1 MVFQALELVILVYDK
16 YHALKSRQRAAIP
29 SYDNWHLNL
38 DVLPEKKRNYLIS
51 YELHCRM
58 WYFWNIMSNLRFK
71 YYIHFI
77 FAACSFY
84 SDSILLQYKRRRI
97 CSMQLLG
104 ILQSKFY
111 ALKNYYMSCHHAIS
125 DEMKSQQVVFTRDC
139 YFR

>member
-1 MVFQALELVILVYDK
+1 MSYIVEYNILKYYEVSNILLRCIDK
-16 YHALKSRQRAAIP
+16 Y
-29 SYDNWHLNL
+29 N
-38 DVLPEKKRNYLIS
+38 
-51 YELHCRM
+51 
-58 WYFWNIMSNLRFK
+58 F
-71 YYIHFI
+71 HFI

-84 SDSILLQYKRRRI
+84 SDRILLQYEKRRI
-97 CSMQLLG
+97 YSLQLLG